1 VTPTARGKV
10 RTRSISNSTAISSE
24 TLKDD
29 LVTHLRQ
36 NREKLHREWLAAVTA
51 DGGLWMGD
59 TTAEQEAESA
69 RVYDACVA
77 CLDTSDY
84 RGVEE
89 FAAQM
94 AQRAVRGTVTSE
106 GMLGGMLALRDVY
119 WRSLL
124 THYLQVPD
132 RLDEILKVFE
142 SVLNKILVVVALA
155 FSTERERVIAQQQ
168 ASIREL
174 STPVLLL
181 RERLLLLP
189 IIGLIDSDRARQ
201 LTEQMLLAIRKFRAG
216 VVVMDIT
223 GVAAV
228 DSKVANHL
236 IQTVDAA
243 RLLGTTVVMT
253 GVSPAIAQTIVTVG
267 VDLSRIQTVGDLQ
280 GGLDLADRLLGYRV
294 ITEEKGVTP
303 VAPTTMV

>member
-1 VTPTARGKV
+1 MTTTAKGKV
-10 RTRSISNSTAISSE
+10 RAGSSGNSTAASSE
-24 TLKDD
+24 TPKDE
-29 LVTHLRQ
+29 LVAHLRQ
-36 NREKLHREWLAAVTA
+36 NREKLLREWLYAVTA
-51 DGGLWMGD
+51 DDGLWMGD
-59 TTAEQEAESA
+59 TTAEQKAESA

-77 CLDTSDY
+77 CLDTLAY
-84 RGVEE
+84 RGAEE
-89 FAAQM
+89 FAEQM

-106 GMLGGMLALRDVY
+106 RMLGGMLALRDVY

-124 THYLQVPD
+124 TRYLEAPD
-132 RLDEILKVFE
+132 RLDEVLKVFE
-142 SVLNKILVVVALA
+142 PAVNRILVIVAVA
-155 FSTERERVIAQQQ
+155 FSVERERVIAEQQ

-181 RERLLLLP
+181 RDRLLLLP

-201 LTEQMLLAIRKFRAG
+201 LTEQMLGAIREFRAG

-243 RLLGTTVVMT
+243 RLLGTTVVVT

-294 ITEEKGVTP
+294 IIEERAVTP